1 MEIYFCVAFSAYPSV
16 ARLLSDTFPPRRPG
30 GVKGNF
36 AKNVVSAKFRC
47 AASAILAAPA
57 SDVLFSI
64 RIKEREGFGEGK
76 RLLSYTFPPRRTG
89 GAKGNFAKNVVSA
102 KFRCAAAAILA
113 ATASDVLSSIR
124 VKEREGF
131 GEGKP

>member
-1 MEIYFCVAFSAYPSV
+1 MEIYFCAAFSAYPW
-16 ARLLSDTFPPRRPG
+16 ATRLLSYTFPPRRPG

-47 AASAILAAPA
+47 AASAILAATA
-57 SDVLFSI
+57 SDVLSSI
-64 RIKEREGFGEGK
+64 RVKEREGFGEGK
-76 RLLSYTFPPRRTG
+76 RLLSYTFPPRRPG

-102 KFRCAAAAILA
+102 KFRCAASAILTA
-113 ATASDVLSSIR
+113 SASDVLFSIR